1 MQQRV
6 KSPRV
11 ITGAS
16 VTLERAVLELLPQA
30 GSVEVQQDPPG
41 FVHEPHTHPMD
52 ETLLI
57 VSGSITFDCGGLQLE
72 CASGDRLLLPE
83 GTSHGSRAGASG
95 CTYVI
100 ASHPASGAP

>member
-1 MQQRV
+1 MLQRV

-11 ITGAS
+11 IAGAA

-30 GSVEVQQDPPG
+30 GSVEVQRDPPG
-41 FVHEPHTHPMD
+41 FVHATHTHPSD

-57 VSGSITFDCGGLQLE
+57 VSGSITFDCDGRQLE
-72 CASGDRLLLPE
+72 CTSGDRLLLPE
-83 GTSHGSRAGASG
+83 GTSHGSRAGVSG

-100 ASHPASGAP
+100 ACHSP